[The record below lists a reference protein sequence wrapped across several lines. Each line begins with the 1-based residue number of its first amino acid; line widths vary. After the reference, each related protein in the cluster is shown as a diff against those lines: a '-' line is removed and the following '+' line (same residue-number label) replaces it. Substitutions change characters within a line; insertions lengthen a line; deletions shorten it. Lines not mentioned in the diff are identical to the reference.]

1 MVNEIVGAGLSAVA
15 GVYNNELNVQAQREN
30 NELQVQEAQKNREF
44 QWDMLKEN
52 QRYNSALSQ
61 RRRLE
66 EAGLNPDMMYSGQGA
81 SAAAGQ
87 SIGAGNPVQP
97 QTAAAMRDPLIAQ
110 QSALLAAQL
119 FKMRSEK
126 EGQDLHN
133 EEKKVDVDVK
143 KQFAW
148 EQAAADLGLT
158 QEQTNYYVAA
168 GKNLDVQCE
177 KLRKE
182 MELFDQKIATMKEQL
197 KQIVADTNLKNKQAL
212 TQEELAKLY
221 SAQCAGI
228 ELDNEMKK
236 IIKENL
242 PAKIQ
247 SEIAANWAAVNK
259 ANSEVSLNKNLAEE
273 STARK
278 DLFGEQKNTEKKR
291 QGLFESEAGKF
302 DSEAAINRIDERTR
316 HVKNVFGI
324 VESGTRSLENLTKSY
339 ENVASGYEKT
349 TRGTRHLVPLPG
361 F

>member
-1 MVNEIVGAGLSAVA
+1 MLGEVVGAVSGM
-15 GVYNNELNVQAQREN
+15 YNNELNVQAQREN
-30 NELQVQEAQKNREF
+30 NELQREEAEKNRQF
-44 QWDMLKEN
+44 QWDMLRAN
-52 QRYNSALSQ
+52 QQYNSASAQ

-66 EAGLNPDMMYSGQGA
+66 DAGLNADMMYSGQGA
-81 SAAAGQ
+81 AAAAGQ
-87 SIGAGNPVQP
+87 SMGAGNPVQP
-97 QTAAAMRDPLIAQ
+97 QTAAALRDPLAAQ
-110 QSALLAAQL
+110 HSALLAAQI

-126 EGQDLHN
+126 EGLDLDN
-133 EEKKVDVDVK
+133 QGKKVDVGIK
-143 KQFAW
+143 EEFAW
-148 EQAAADLGLT
+148 EQAAANLGLT
-158 QEQTNYYVAA
+158 KQQTQYFVSA
-168 GKNLDVQCE
+168 GQNLDVQCD

-197 KQIVADTNLKNKQAL
+197 NQIVADTNLKNKQAL

-236 IIKENL
+236 IIKEKL

-247 SEIAANWAAVNK
+247 SEIASNWASVNK
-259 ANSEVSLNKNLAEE
+259 ANSEVALNKNLAEE
-273 STARK
+273 SSARK
-278 DLFGEQKNTEKKR
+278 DLFGEQKNTEKER
-291 QGLFESEAGKF
+291 QGLFKSEAGKF
-302 DSEAAINRIDERTR
+302 DSETALNRIDERTR